1 MSSTELSA
9 QHLFGE
15 TVEEV
20 DEDTGEKV
28 LLFHLGDDED
38 AVNITHE
45 FGSPAEA
52 AHRLMAA
59 ADAMRQHAERLMYR
73 ERMRTSGWT

>member
-20 DEDTGEKV
+20 DEDTGEK
-28 LLFHLGDDED
+28 LLSLHLGDDEE
-38 AVNITHE
+38 AVRITHE
-45 FGSPAEA
+45 FGSPEEAAGRLLATAEA
-52 AHRLMAA
+52 
-59 ADAMRQHAERLMYR
+59 MRAHAERIRYR
-73 ERMRTSGWT
+73 ERMRTAGWT